1 MLKIIVIIAFLL
13 ILASLAN
20 ALYNLIV
27 RKPEERS
34 KNTVKA
40 LTVRIGLS
48 LLLFI
53 FVFFAVGSGLIK
65 PHGIGATIQQHRIAA
80 QQQAQPRQ

>member
-1 MLKIIVIIAFLL
+1 MIKIIVIISFLL

-20 ALYNLIV
+20 ALYNLII

-53 FVFFAVGSGLIK
+53 FVAIAVSTGLIK
-65 PHGIGATIQQHRIAA
+65 PHGIGAKIHENRLA
-80 QQQAQPRQ
+80 QQVQTTK